1 MNGMVRILTHN
12 LPIILITTK
21 LGGYKKRAKREH
33 RGAVLGVFGNFREKM
48 REKNVQKGRENR

>member
-21 LGGYKKRAKREH
+21 LGDYKKRTKRKH
-33 RGAVLGVFGNFREKM
+33 TGAVLRVFGNFWEKM